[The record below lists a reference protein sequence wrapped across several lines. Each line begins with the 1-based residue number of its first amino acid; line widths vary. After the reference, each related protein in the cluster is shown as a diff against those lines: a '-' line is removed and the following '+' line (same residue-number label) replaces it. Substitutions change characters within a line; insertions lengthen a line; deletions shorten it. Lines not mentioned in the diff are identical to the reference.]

1 MPGGESFIEVSSLD
15 WCEGETD
22 VLGLFEDGVEVV
34 ELPAECLKMFIK
46 GGVGVGAEHIV
57 PDEAEVEAVEDEAA
71 KKAVLGIG
79 DEVEDLSRRTG
90 EERREARII
99 YVHVFS
105 ILASD
110 VGYGLVV
117 ECLAE
122 AVGVVAV
129 VGAEGVGDGVSF
141 GLEHKACA
149 AVVIENL
156 IDCGGGGVGRN
167 EEHTH
172 RRFFGLFHIDFL
184 LAGGIVFSKLVFVF
198 EENREFPSQLW
209 RECREREVFVNID
222 NIVRMRSIDSLR
234 RLRAVIVSFMF
245 RLSILRNQ
253 RIEFCGCLSISLAK
267 KNHFSLDS
275 YPMSMYIFAGK

>member
-1 MPGGESFIEVSSLD
+1 
-15 WCEGETD
+15 
-22 VLGLFEDGVEVV
+22 
-34 ELPAECLKMFIK
+34 MFVK
-46 GGVGVGAEHIV
+46 GGVDVGAEHIV
-57 PDEAEVEAVEDEAA
+57 PDEAEVEEVEDEAA
-71 KKAVLGIG
+71 KKAVIGIG

-184 LAGGIVFSKLVFVF
+184 LAGSIVFSKLVFVF

-209 RECREREVFVNID
+209 REYREGQVIVNID
-222 NIVRMRSIDSLR
+222 NIVRMR

-267 KNHFSLDS
+267 KI
-275 YPMSMYIFAGK
+275 IFPLTRTLRQCIYLRANNKSAQLL

>member
-1 MPGGESFIEVSSLD
+1 
-15 WCEGETD
+15 
-22 VLGLFEDGVEVV
+22 
-34 ELPAECLKMFIK
+34 MFVK
-46 GGVGVGAEHIV
+46 GGVDVGAEHIV
-57 PDEAEVEAVEDEAA
+57 PDEAEVEEVEDEAA
-71 KKAVLGIG
+71 KKAVIGIG

-184 LAGGIVFSKLVFVF
+184 LAGSIVFSKLVFVF

-209 RECREREVFVNID
+209 REYREGQVIVNID
-222 NIVRMRSIDSLR
+222 NIVRMR

-267 KNHFSLDS
+267 KI
-275 YPMSMYIFAGK
+275 IFPLTRTLRQCIYLQANNKSAQLL